1 MKSLIETILQTAV
14 DKGYEY
20 ALIEPMDRTT
30 ELKRTN
36 DVSLG
41 FANAK
46 NKYQGIHNYDEII
59 IEFWH
64 KEENIGNILWCNFND
79 DAEQVSDYHC
89 SLDDKDNLGL
99 DTIIEQWE
107 KDLLKITQP
116 NNSRAW
122 N

>member
-20 ALIEPMDRTT
+20 ALIEPCDRTT

-59 IEFWH
+59 IEFWDGDDA
-64 KEENIGNILWCNFND
+64 IGNIYWSNWND

-89 SLDDKDNLGL
+89 SLDEKNNLGL

-116 NNSRAW
+116 NNSEAW

>member
-20 ALIEPMDRTT
+20 ALIEPQDRTT

-46 NKYQGIHNYDEII
+46 NKCQGIHNYDEII

-64 KEENIGNILWCNFND
+64 KEEHMGNLYWTNGND

-89 SLDDKDNLGL
+89 RLDDEDNLGL
-99 DTIIEQWE
+99 DTIIKQWE

-116 NNSRAW
+116 NNSEAW

>member
-59 IEFWH
+59 IEFWQGKDH
-64 KEENIGNILWCNFND
+64 KGNILWCNFND

-89 SLDDKDNLGL
+89 RLDDKDNLGL

>member
-20 ALIEPMDRTT
+20 ALIEPQDRTT
-30 ELKRTN
+30 ELERTN

-41 FANAK
+41 FANK
-46 NKYQGIHNYDEII
+46 DDKYRGIHNYDEII
-59 IEFWH
+59 IEFWDGDDA
-64 KEENIGNILWCNFND
+64 IGNIYWSNWND

-89 SLDDKDNLGL
+89 SLDEKNNLGL

-116 NNSRAW
+116 NNSKAW